1 MYYTKKELLGAIFD
15 WSGSR
20 YVVIE
25 NGEDVQIKSLQ
36 SGELHPSYDSGFL
49 NAECLYYLV
58 KSSLNRMNKIYY
70 Y

>member
-36 SGELHPSYDSGFL
+36 SGELYPSYDSGFL